1 MLSLS
6 DDAVRAIRAATR
18 SGGGEPNAVGAVRLV
33 ALSAERTGTV
43 TGLPVGDPEPGDVVL
58 SRDGATC
65 YLDQDLADELT
76 DKILHAAAGPDTDG
90 TLVFTLLHQP

>member
-18 SGGGEPNAVGAVRLV
+18 SGGGEPPVGAVRLV

-43 TGLPVGDPEPGDVVL
+43 TGLPVDDPEPGDVVV

-76 DKILHAAAGPDTDG
+76 NKILHAAAGPDIDG
-90 TLVFTLLHQP
+90 TLVFTLLDQP

>member
-18 SGGGEPNAVGAVRLV
+18 SGGGEPNPVGAVRLV
-33 ALSAERTGTV
+33 ALGGTGTV
-43 TGLPVGDPEPGDVVL
+43 TGVPVDDPEPGDVVL
-58 SRDGATC
+58 SREGATC

-76 DKILHAAAGPDTDG
+76 DKILHAAVGPDTDG
-90 TLVFTLLHQP
+90 TVVFTLLDQP

>member
-1 MLSLS
+1 MLSFS
-6 DDAVRAIRAATR
+6 DDAVRAIRASTR
-18 SGGGEPNAVGAVRLV
+18 SGGEEPPVGAVRLV
-33 ALSAERTGTV
+33 TLSAERAGTV

-90 TLVFTLLHQP
+90 TLLFTLLDQP

>member
-6 DDAVRAIRAATR
+6 DDAVRVIRAATR
-18 SGGGEPNAVGAVRLV
+18 SGRGEPNPVGAVRLV

-43 TGLPVGDPEPGDVVL
+43 TGVTVDDPEPGDVVL
-58 SRDGATC
+58 SREGATC

-76 DKILHAAAGPDTDG
+76 DKILHAVAGPDTEG
-90 TLVFTLLHQP
+90 TLVFTLLDQP